1 MMTEATTEELM
12 QAYEQLRSSYDKIRK
27 QRNSAAK
34 AYYRRNSKD
43 ILARIKAKRLANLE
57 QAEN

>member
-27 QRNSAAK
+27 QRNNAAK
-34 AYYRRNSKD
+34 AYYSRNSKD
-43 ILARIKAKRLANLE
+43 ILARIKAKRLAILK

>member
-27 QRNSAAK
+27 QRNCAAK